1 MRGPSAPSLPG
12 LPHPD
17 RMKPL
22 AARAAALRQSDI
34 RAITFAANAAGAV
47 NLGQGICDLA
57 TPEPIREATKTAID
71 KGKSIYTPYNG
82 IAELRDAI
90 AEKARAFN
98 GIPATANG
106 VVVAAGSTGAFVA
119 AVLATCEAG
128 DEVILFEPF
137 YGYHAGILRLFGVT
151 PVVVPLA
158 APDWSFDPERL
169 EAAVTPRTKAIL
181 VCTPA
186 NPSGKVWTHDE
197 LSAVLRVAR
206 RHDLWCLTDEIYE
219 HMVYGDAAH
228 VSLASLPGAF
238 ERTVTLSGFSK
249 TFNMTGW
256 RLGYAVA
263 PEPLAEAMGLVS
275 DLTTICAP
283 APLQHG
289 LAAALPMPD
298 AYYAEMLA
306 DYTAKRALFCDTLD
320 ACGFGEAPSAAHPG
334 GVHRPEGAYYVLA
347 STERIAARRPGF
359 EDDTAAAHTLIRE
372 AGVGAVPG
380 NSFFQ
385 HPADGRHY
393 LRFCYAKE
401 MDVLEEACR
410 RLRDLLA

>member
-1 MRGPSAPSLPG
+1 
-12 LPHPD
+12 
-17 RMKPL
+17 MKPL

-57 TPEPIREATKTAID
+57 TPAPIREATIRAIED
-71 KGKSIYTPYNG
+71 GKSIYTAY
-82 IAELRDAI
+82 
-90 AEKARAFN
+90 N
-98 GIPATANG
+98 GIPALRAAIADEARGFNHIPATEAG
-106 VVVAAGSTGAFVA
+106 VMVGAGSTGAFVA
-119 AVLATCEAG
+119 AVLALCEAG

-137 YGYHAGILRLFGVT
+137 YGYHAGILKLFGVT

-158 APDWSFDPERL
+158 APDWAFGAERL
-169 EAAVTPRTKAIL
+169 AAAVTSRTKAVL

-186 NPSGKVWTHDE
+186 NPTGKVWTRAE
-197 LSAVLRVAR
+197 LAAVLDVAE
-206 RHDLWCLTDEIYE
+206 RHDLWCLTDEIYQY
-219 HMVYGDAAH
+219 MTYGDAGH
-228 VSLASLPGAF
+228 VSLASMPGAF

-263 PEPLAEAMGLVS
+263 PEPLAETMGLVS

-289 LAAALPMPD
+289 LAAALPMPR
-298 AYYAEMLA
+298 AYYADMLA
-306 DYTAKRALFCDTLD
+306 DYTAKRTLFCDTLD
-320 ACGFGEAPSAAHPG
+320 ACGFGGED
-334 GVHRPEGAYYVLA
+334 GVYRPEGAYYVLA
-347 STERIAARRPGF
+347 STARLAARRDGF
-359 EDDTAAAHTLIRE
+359 EDDTAAAHTLIHE

-380 NSFFQ
+380 NSFFAD
-385 HPADGRHY
+385 PADGRHY

-401 MDVLEEACR
+401 TAVLDEACR
-410 RLRDLLA
+410 RLRDALT

>member
-1 MRGPSAPSLPG
+1 
-12 LPHPD
+12 
-17 RMKPL
+17 MKPL
-22 AARAAALRQSDI
+22 AARAATLRQSDI

-57 TPEPIREATKTAID
+57 TPEPIREAAKQAID
-71 KGKSIYTPYNG
+71 DGRSIYTAYNG
-82 IAELRDAI
+82 VPALRAAI
-90 AEKARAFN
+90 ADEARAFN
-98 GIPATANG
+98 ALAVTEANVMVG
-106 VVVAAGSTGAFVA
+106 AGSTGAFVA
-119 AVLATCEAG
+119 AVLALCEAG

-137 YGYHAGILRLFGVT
+137 YGYHAGILKLFGVT

-158 APDWSFDPERL
+158 PPAWAFDAERL
-169 EAAVTPRTKAIL
+169 AAAITPRTKAVL

-186 NPSGKVWTHDE
+186 NPTGKVWTRAE
-197 LSAVLRVAR
+197 LAAVLEVAE
-206 RHDLWCLTDEIYE
+206 RHDLWCLTDEIYQY
-219 HMVYGDAAH
+219 MTYGDARH

-263 PEPLAEAMGLVS
+263 PEALAETMGLVS

-289 LAAALPMPD
+289 LAAALPLPA
-298 AYYAEMLA
+298 AYYAQMQA
-306 DYTAKRALFCDTLD
+306 DYAAKRALFCDTLD
-320 ACGFGEAPSAAHPG
+320 ACGFGGED

-347 STERIAARRPGF
+347 STERLAARRAGF

-380 NSFFQ
+380 NSFFAD
-385 HPADGRHY
+385 PADGRRW

-401 MDVLEEACR
+401 QDILEEACR
-410 RLRDLLA
+410 RLRAALG

>member
-1 MRGPSAPSLPG
+1 
-12 LPHPD
+12 
-17 RMKPL
+17 MKPL
-22 AARAAALRQSDI
+22 AARAAHLRQSDI

-57 TPEPIREATKTAID
+57 TPAPIRQATKAAID
-71 KGKSIYTPYNG
+71 DGKSIYTAYNG
-82 IAELRDAI
+82 IPELRTAI
-90 AEKARAFN
+90 ADEARAFN
-98 GIPATANG
+98 GLDVTEANVMVG
-106 VVVAAGSTGAFVA
+106 AGSTGAFVA
-119 AVLATCEAG
+119 AVLALCEAG

-158 APDWSFDPERL
+158 APGWAFDADRL
-169 EAAVTPRTKAIL
+169 EASITPRTKAVL

-186 NPSGKVWTHDE
+186 NPSGKVWTRAE
-197 LSAVLRVAR
+197 LQAVLDVAE
-206 RHDLWCLTDEIYE
+206 RHDLWCLTDEIYQY
-219 HMVYGDAAH
+219 MTYDDAEH
-228 VSLASLPGAF
+228 VSLASMPGAR

-256 RLGYAVA
+256 RLGYAIA
-263 PEPLAEAMGLVS
+263 PKALAETMGLVS

-298 AYYAEMLA
+298 AYYGDMLA
-306 DYTAKRALFCDTLD
+306 DYAAKRTLFCDTLD
-320 ACGFGEAPSAAHPG
+320 ACGFGGPD

-347 STERIAARRPGF
+347 STERLAARRDGF

-380 NSFFQ
+380 NSFFAD
-385 HPADGRHY
+385 PADGRHW

-401 MDVLEEACR
+401 RDVLEVACE
-410 RLRDLLA
+410 RLRTALG